1 MVLSEMELTNAK
13 TQRDVFATRSCV
25 IQFGVKV
32 VNYCAT
38 FYPKS
43 QKSLGLTCD
52 FLKFLL
58 KFYLIV
64 TQIQEEY
71 CRNEAKVGSELVITS
86 CVRDH

>member
-1 MVLSEMELTNAK
+1 MVLSEMGLTNAK

-32 VNYCAT
+32 VNYRAT
-38 FYPKS
+38 FDPKS
-43 QKSLGLTCD
+43 QKSLTTFCQD
-52 FLKFLL
+52 VEAKM
-58 KFYLIV
+58 YLIM